1 MDWDMFGFV
10 FFLVLL
16 VIHFDEAGLLK
27 VVDK

>member
-10 FFLVLL
+10 FLVLL